1 MQAPEKIE
9 PRSLADYLEVMSK
22 SVFQTGISW
31 KVVETKWPGIRDA
44 MREFDPEALS
54 ELTPTDLDELTQDT
68 RVIRNRRGDQVAGY
82 PRRYGEF
89 DPEALSELTPTD
101 LDELT
106 QDTRVIR
113 NRRKLEAIVSNATRM
128 LELEEQHDSFRGYLR
143 SHDGF
148 EGTAAD
154 LRKQFRFLGDM
165 GAFHFLYVVG
175 EEVPSY
181 EDWCASRGRTPR
193 S

>member
-1 MQAPEKIE
+1 MHAPEKIE

-44 MREFDPEALS
+44 LRGFDPEALS
-54 ELTPTDLDELTQDT
+54 ELNPTDLDELTK
-68 RVIRNRRGDQVAGY
+68 
-82 PRRYGEF
+82 
-89 DPEALSELTPTD
+89 
-101 LDELT
+101 
-106 QDTRVIR
+106 DTRVIR

-128 LELEEQHDSFRGYLR
+128 LELQEQHDSFRAYLC

-148 EGTAAD
+148 EGTVTD

-165 GAFHFLYVVG
+165 GAFHFLYVAG

-193 S
+193 T